1 MSCVADRGD
10 GVKVTKKIGE
20 GVYGEVYSAV
30 HDGHSVALKVFTS
43 TCSSTCSY
51 LPVFSACSHLPVKF
65 HD

>member
-43 TCSSTCSY
+43 TCSY